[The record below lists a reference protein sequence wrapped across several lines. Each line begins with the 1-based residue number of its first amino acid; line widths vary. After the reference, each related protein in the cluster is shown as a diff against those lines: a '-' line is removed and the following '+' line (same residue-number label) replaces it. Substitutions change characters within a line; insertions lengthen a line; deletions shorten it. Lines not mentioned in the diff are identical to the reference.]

1 MANAFSG
8 RSMTQENLSGLAMR
22 LSFNQDYTQL
32 SITVQMVKKVQNAL
46 LLAAQSDLN
55 AVCAVKLSHGNAHHL
70 TDPAYGGNTW
80 GGGPAEKIAYVV
92 GGRIHLNS

>member
-1 MANAFSG
+1 MQLRPLPVRQSLHVG
-8 RSMTQENLSGLAMR
+8 LRS
-22 LSFNQDYTQL
+22 QL

-80 GGGPAEKIAYVV
+80 GSGPAEKIAYVV